1 MGIEPPALPYEVARY
16 RLHRYGLVEALGLEP
31 RPDSL
36 QESRSRHLSYA
47 PMDDL
52 LKPPGGLPNPDSQLQ
67 RLPCRLQ
74 TNHLWRKVRE
84 SNPRAR

>member
-1 MGIEPPALPYEVARY
+1 MGIEPLALPYEVTRY
-16 RLHRYGLVEALGLEP
+16 RLHRNGLVEALGLEP

-67 RLPCRLQ
+67 RLPSCL
-74 TNHLWRKVRE
+74 
-84 SNPRAR
+84 